1 MLNGKRDDMPWLAEK
16 ERNDMPSPTG
26 GETTCHDQGGGE
38 TTCYDSWERQHALKT
53 WHVISPSPVKHDMS
67 SLPLTHGI
75 SSPPRYAWDII
86 SPPVRHD
93 MSSLRPP
100 GMVCRIASRY
110 GRHASSRHSAW
121 HIVAAPIGHNMSS
134 RRLLGMACRL
144 SAY

>member
-67 SLPLTHGI
+67 SVPLTHGI

-86 SPPVRHD
+86 SPPSGMTCHLSARQAWYVVSPLVTDGMRLLAIRHGI
-93 MSSLRPP
+93 SSLPP
-100 GMVCRIASRY
+100 
-110 GRHASSRHSAW
+110 
-121 HIVAAPIGHNMSS
+121 
-134 RRLLGMACRL
+134 LGTTCRL
-144 SAY
+144 AAC